1 MKCPWCDAEVYQTAR
16 YGLYDVD
23 RYRAH
28 YCVQEPLPEPERE
41 VWDTCIGCGGLWVRF
56 GDGPR
61 PDMES
66 RQPHVCPVATPPPTA
81 HRNGSVEPP
90 SKPALAEVGMDIPI

>member
-23 RYRAH
+23 RYQAH
-28 YCVQEPLPEPERE
+28 YCAHEPLPEPERE
-41 VWDTCIGCGGLWVRF
+41 VWDTCDCGQPWIRI

-61 PDMES
+61 LDPWT
-66 RQPHVCPVATPPPTA
+66 RQPHACKPIEPEPPTP

-90 SKPALAEVGMDIPI
+90 PVTSMKPWRVIP